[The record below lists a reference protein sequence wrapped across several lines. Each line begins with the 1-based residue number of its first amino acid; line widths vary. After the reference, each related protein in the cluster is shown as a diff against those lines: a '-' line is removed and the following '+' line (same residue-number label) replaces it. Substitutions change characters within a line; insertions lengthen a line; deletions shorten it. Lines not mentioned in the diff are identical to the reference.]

1 MQVLWNSDLYGKYPI
16 ERFAI
21 TLIGKTIL
29 RSDVLVTEKLHKM
42 KQTKTEVAADKFN
55 FFLDTINLQKNPKL
69 WLAFLRLEMN
79 HPIGILLDPQMVP

>member
-1 MQVLWNSDLYGKYPI
+1 
-16 ERFAI
+16 
-21 TLIGKTIL
+21 
-29 RSDVLVTEKLHKM
+29 M